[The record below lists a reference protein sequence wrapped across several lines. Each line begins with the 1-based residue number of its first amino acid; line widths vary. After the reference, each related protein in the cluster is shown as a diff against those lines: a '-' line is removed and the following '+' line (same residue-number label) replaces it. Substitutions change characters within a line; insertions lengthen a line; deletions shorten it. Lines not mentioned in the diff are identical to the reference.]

1 MPLIGCLAGPESPFF
16 LVRRGKDEKA
26 KKVLRS
32 LHGSDEA
39 AGAKLCEITNTN
51 SQELAADLITE
62 KKNPVNEKKSLPVYD
77 TSYRACFRGSNT
89 RRTEIVCMVW
99 LIQNLCGSP
108 IMALSPFFF
117 ESAGLKPDESLNL
130 QIAQYLVGLL
140 GNVCGWF
147 LINYCGRRS
156 IYLWGCICMFILT
169 LTVGITSTYISDND
183 HAGQKAI
190 GAMVVL
196 FGLVYNTTVGT
207 VCYAIQGEAPS
218 TRLKAKSMAI
228 ARTVYNMGSAAT
240 SVLLTYMLGG
250 WKFGGKSAFLFAGT
264 NAASIIWIYIR
275 LPEFK
280 DLTFQEIDKRFNEK
294 RSARKWDQ
302 ERLSS
307 RPGSIA
313 INSVTDGE
321 PKHVELRASQSS
333 GEPTKDGSLSLQ
345 EQGQAEV
352 V

>member
-1 MPLIGCLAGPESPFF
+1 M
-16 LVRRGKDEKA
+16 
-26 KKVLRS
+26 
-32 LHGSDEA
+32 
-39 AGAKLCEITNTN
+39 NTN
-51 SQELAADLITE
+51 SQELLADLTME
-62 KKNPVNEKKSLPVYD
+62 KKDPINGQKTLPVYD
-77 TSYRACFRGSNT
+77 TSYSACFRGTNV

-117 ESAGLKPDESLNL
+117 ESAGLKSDESLNL
-130 QIAQYLVGLL
+130 QIAQYIVGLF

-147 LINYCGRRS
+147 LMNYCGRRS

-169 LTVGITSTYISDND
+169 SIVGITSACISDND

-228 ARTVYNMGSAAT
+228 ARTVYNIGSAAS

-250 WKFGGKSAFLFAGT
+250 WKIGGQSAFMFAGT
-264 NAASIIWIYIR
+264 NAACIIWIYIR

-280 DLTFQEIDKRFNEK
+280 DLTFQEIDKRFNEE
-294 RSARKWDQ
+294 RTARKWDQ
-302 ERLSS
+302 EKLSS

-313 INSVTDGE
+313 TNSVNDRE
-321 PKHVELRASQSS
+321 SKDDALRASQSS
-333 GEPTKDGSLSLQ
+333 GEPTGDGPLSQ
-345 EQGQAEV
+345 GEQDQAEV